1 MKVFG
6 FCGTFGAGKGTA
18 IEIFT
23 HILSEKGTVYSFST
37 SDLFRA
43 ELRKKG
49 LSTDRETLRT
59 FANEMRKT
67 HGAGYAGKLAVKAI
81 NEREPDYAL
90 VDALR
95 NPAEVDALK
104 KFYGSD
110 FTLIAIDAPIKLR
123 YERTKT
129 RNRGKEDQLT
139 FEEFRASEE
148 LELKTLDPNGQRIYD
163 VMKMAN
169 EKIENSASEKE
180 LEQKLKELIQVKN
193 K

>member
-23 HILSEKGTVYSFST
+23 RILSDKGTVYSFST

-67 HGAGYAGKLAVKAI
+67 YGAGYAGKLAVKAI
-81 NEREPDYAL
+81 NEQEPDYAL

-95 NPAEVDALK
+95 NPAEVETLK
-104 KFYGSD
+104 KFYGD
-110 FTLIAIDAPIKLR
+110 NFTLIAIDAPIKTR
-123 YERTKT
+123 YERTQM
-129 RNRGKEDQLT
+129 RNRNKEDQLT
-139 FEEFRASEE
+139 FEEFKASEE

-163 VMKMAN
+163 VMKMAT
-169 EKIENSASEKE
+169 EKIENAASEKE
-180 LEQKLKELIQVKN
+180 LEKKLKELIQVKI